1 MIKAVEDTFSCMG
14 ITCADVN
21 AMASGSGFDGDPLC
35 AQAPA
40 LRRANEHASHPM
52 APVRGGAGAACT
64 DGAAARDACGICSI
78 GCQEPN
84 CCDVCP
90 PPPPPCSPEAG
101 GTSPQTSGAGQAAA
115 SFAALAAAALML

>member
-1 MIKAVEDTFSCMG
+1 MIQAVEETFSCMG

-40 LRRANEHASHPM
+40 LRRANGHASHPM

-64 DGAAARDACGICSI
+64 DGAAAREACGICSI
-78 GCQEPN
+78 GCLDPN
-84 CCDVCP
+84 VCP
-90 PPPPPCSPEAG
+90 DR
-101 GTSPQTSGAGQAAA
+101 TSGASNAAVSFATLAAA
-115 SFAALAAAALML
+115 SLLL